1 MNRSKVPLIL
11 TLTRLLMTFPIIYL
25 LTLQNPFWNWVCVA
39 LFYASSLTDYYD
51 GYLARKFNA
60 VTNLGKFLDP
70 VADKVLVTGVLTVFV
85 WLQKVDIWMVVL
97 FVTRDTVIGGIR
109 AAASADGLV
118 IDAQSTGKW
127 KAALQMIAIPLLM
140 MNDLQ
145 ICPKTSLCGNFPMS
159 LLGYYLL
166 RFSVGLSLLSGWQY
180 IQLYQRAQNRV

>member
-1 MNRSKVPLIL
+1 
-11 TLTRLLMTFPIIYL
+11 MTFPIIYL
-25 LTLQNPFWNWVCVA
+25 LTLQSSFWNWVCVV
-39 LFYASSLTDYYD
+39 LFYISSVTDYYD
-51 GYLARKFNA
+51 GYLARKYNA

-70 VADKVLVTGVLTVFV
+70 VADKVLVTGVLAVFL
-85 WLQKVDIWMVVL
+85 WLQKVEIWMVVL

-118 IDAQSTGKW
+118 ISAQATGKW

-145 ICPKTSLCGNFPMS
+145 ICPAPTLCGEFPMA

-166 RFSVGLSLLSGWQY
+166 WFSVGLSLLSGWQY
-180 IQLYQRAQNRV
+180 IRLYQQAQNNVNS

>member
-166 RFSVGLSLLSGWQY
+166 WFSVGLSLLSGWQY